1 MEQLIAQLRVIL
13 ANTVVL
19 YWRSHVIHFNVVGAD
34 FPQYHA
40 FFNTVYDDL
49 QDAIDPVGE
58 HIRMVGALAP
68 TSLPALLEITTIQGG
83 FDEGADFEAMINDFV
98 AANDATIA
106 SLREGIAIAEDAGEP
121 AVGNFLQDRLGAH
134 QKLAWMI
141 TSILK

>member
-58 HIRMVGALAP
+58 HIRMVGALVP

-83 FDEGADFEAMINDFV
+83 FDEGADFEVMINDFV

-121 AVGNFLQDRLGAH
+121 AVGNYLQDRLGAH

-141 TSILK
+141 AAILK